1 VKTFL
6 VPAAV
11 VFLLCVT
18 LRGATTNLL
27 PLADTT
33 LFEVSPHNNLGL
45 STLAVGSVAASGA
58 GARGRGLLRF
68 DVSGIPSNA
77 IVDSATLTFKVVQ
90 VPLGGVPSS
99 FRLHRF
105 LKPWVE
111 GRGTGTTG
119 SLALSGETTWNSQ
132 FHGTALWSP
141 PGTGSGVDYIAT
153 ESGSVDVEGFATY
166 TVQDSG
172 LAADVQAW
180 VSGAAANHG
189 WIMIS
194 SGEGTQRT
202 ARRVASRE
210 SLGEEPSLVTQ
221 YTVPP
226 SDPASQ
232 ITSAAVTNGQFELRF
247 TVPSTYCYEVQFRDS
262 LAAGSW
268 SPLTN
273 ICAQA
278 GDISAVAADSLSPPH
293 RFYRLFISDRV
304 R

>member
-6 VPAAV
+6 VPVAAI
-11 VFLLCVT
+11 FLICAT
-18 LRGATTNLL
+18 LHGATTNLL
-27 PLADTT
+27 PVADTT
-33 LFEVSPHNNLGL
+33 LFEVSPDNNLGL
-45 STLAVGSVAASGA
+45 STLAIGSVAASGA

-68 DVSGIPSNA
+68 DLSGIPTNA
-77 IVDSATLTFKVVQ
+77 VIDSATFTFKVVQ
-90 VPLGGVPSS
+90 VPLGGVSSS

-111 GRGTGTTG
+111 GRGGGTTG
-119 SLALSGETTWNSQ
+119 SLALPTETTWNSQ

-141 PGTGSGVDYIAT
+141 PGTGSGVDYTAT
-153 ESGSVDVEGFATY
+153 ESGTVDVDEFATY

-172 LAADVQAW
+172 LAADVQSW
-180 VSGAAANHG
+180 VSDATANHG

-210 SLGEEPSLVTQ
+210 SPGEGPSLALQ

-226 SDPASQ
+226 SDPSPQ
-232 ITSAAVTNGQFELRF
+232 IASAAVTNGQFELRF

-262 LAAGSW
+262 LINGLWA
-268 SPLTN
+268 PLTN
-273 ICAQA
+273 ICAEA
-278 GDISAVAADSLSPPH
+278 GDSSAVAADSLSSQH